1 MTDIEQ
7 LKRQAKS
14 YFESGAYEKSF
25 ELCKKMIALDPEN
38 PGHYLKAGSNLQEL
52 GQYKR
57 AQKFYDKAISID
69 PENALAFSGRG
80 MIQTELGDVDQ
91 AIGSFTRAIEL
102 SPSFPHFYTQRAV
115 LLLQQ
120 ALDNCTIYMTYLK
133 QRNPL
138 KAATYRAKCIAKLK
152 RGASDLT
159 LAQIKGSDSP
169 TLPDTLNEITSFID
183 DLESEKTDK
192 ESIVPAMN
200 RLEKGIIQMQ

>member
-1 MTDIEQ
+1 MADIEQ
-7 LKRQAKS
+7 LKQQAKA

-80 MIQTELGDVDQ
+80 MIQTELGDIDQ

-120 ALDNCTIYMTYLK
+120 ALADCSIYRTYLR
-133 QRNPL
+133 QRNLL
-138 KAATYRAKCIAKLK
+138 KAAPYRVKCVAKLK
-152 RGASDLT
+152 RGMSDLT

-169 TLPDTLNEITSFID
+169 TLSDTINEITSFIN
-183 DLESEKTDK
+183 DLESEEIGK

-200 RLEKGIIQMQ
+200 RLEKEIIQM